1 MISPLEVSMR
11 ATGIFVLALIALGL
25 IAAPSSADVPDGW
38 HKSLKDGVEASAKSG
53 KPILLIT
60 SWSRGL

>member
-1 MISPLEVSMR
+1 MR
-11 ATGIFVLALIALGL
+11 ITGLFVLALVGLGL
-25 IAAPSSADVPDGW
+25 IASSTSAAPDGW

-60 SWSRGL
+60 TWGRGA

>member
-1 MISPLEVSMR
+1 MR
-11 ATGIFVLALIALGL
+11 IAGLFVFALIGLGL
-25 IAAPSSADVPDGW
+25 LAPHAGAAPDGW

-60 SWSRGL
+60 AWQRTL